1 MTEVWINDHV
11 FGCCDFIIYSKL
23 AGGRTEVVHQA
34 CLTRCFSLDS
44 MSHVLV
50 INVAEQCKYFVLIC
64 VLRITLTEIITQ
76 FNISTT

>member
-1 MTEVWINDHV
+1 
-11 FGCCDFIIYSKL
+11 
-23 AGGRTEVVHQA
+23 
-34 CLTRCFSLDS
+34 